1 MEEVEGLGSPTWQ
14 VALGNQPPQ
23 AGKITETLETLVSRE
38 STSSQRMH
46 ISVGKTRGVRVTT
59 KPKTLFGEV
68 WSGIHTG
75 YARDRNRHNSTL
87 ASRARQFTAVPRRV
101 RMRGRMSVGTEPLA
115 PSGVG
120 AIRWLAQ
127 AQTQA
132 PQAREQASGP
142 PTA

>member
-1 MEEVEGLGSPTWQ
+1 MGSPTRQ
-14 VALGNQPPQ
+14 VALGNKPPQ
-23 AGKITETLETLVSRE
+23 AGKITETLETLVVRE
-38 STSSQRMH
+38 STSLQRMH

-75 YARDRNRHNSTL
+75 YAHDRNRHNSTL
-87 ASRARQFTAVPRRV
+87 ASRAPAVYCRPPRRV
-101 RMRGRMSVGTEPLA
+101 RMRGRTSVGTEPLA
-115 PSGVG
+115 ASGVG

-127 AQTQA
+127 TQTQA
-132 PQAREQASGP
+132 PRAREQASGP